1 MFMKNYFLN
10 KSILFLPFLLVYS
23 IASAQSGFVNAGGDM
38 SNIFGSVNYS
48 IGQLFTTEIIN
59 DSGALCEGVQQVNK
73 NRVAAIKE
81 IERPD
86 FSFFPNPTNGKI
98 TLKNS
103 SSLTENN
110 YYISVTDIL
119 GKKLHSQKMN
129 QNETTLN
136 LNELGA
142 NGIYLISVHSQEG
155 NYLIS
160 KRVLLTD

>member
-1 MFMKNYFLN
+1 MKNYFLN

>member
-1 MFMKNYFLN
+1 MKNYFLY
-10 KSILFLPFLLVYS
+10 KSILFLPFLLVDS
-23 IASAQSGFVNAGGDM
+23 IASAQSGFVNAGGDF
-38 SNIFGSVNYS
+38 SNTFGNVSYS
-48 IGQLFTTEIIN
+48 IGQLFTNELIN
-59 DSGALCEGVQQVNK
+59 ESGELCEGVQYVNRSK
-73 NRVAAIKE
+73 VAAITE
-81 IERPD
+81 IKSPD

-129 QNETTLN
+129 QNETTIN

>member
-81 IERPD
+81 IESPD

-129 QNETTLN
+129 QNETTIN

>member
-1 MFMKNYFLN
+1 M
-10 KSILFLPFLLVYS
+10 
-23 IASAQSGFVNAGGDM
+23 
-38 SNIFGSVNYS
+38 
-48 IGQLFTTEIIN
+48 
-59 DSGALCEGVQQVNK
+59 QQVNK
-73 NRVAAIKE
+73 NRVVAITE
-81 IERPD
+81 IESPN
-86 FSFFPNPTNGKI
+86 FSFYPNPTNGKI

-110 YYISVTDIL
+110 YHISVTDIL

-129 QNETTLN
+129 QNETTIN

-142 NGIYLISVHSQEG
+142 NGIYLISVNSQEG

>member
-1 MFMKNYFLN
+1 MKNYFLN
-10 KSILFLPFLLVYS
+10 KSILFLVFLLVHS

-38 SNIFGSVNYS
+38 SNTFGSVNYS

-59 DSGALCEGVQQVNK
+59 ASGAMCEGVQQVNK

-81 IERPD
+81 IESPD

-98 TLKNS
+98 TLKNT
-103 SSLTENN
+103 SSLTENIF
-110 YYISVTDIL
+110 YISVTDML

-129 QNETTLN
+129 QNETSLN

>member
-1 MFMKNYFLN
+1 MKNYFLN

-81 IERPD
+81 IESPD

-129 QNETTLN
+129 QNETTIN

-142 NGIYLISVHSQEG
+142 NGIYLISVHRQEG

>member
-1 MFMKNYFLN
+1 MKNYFLN
-10 KSILFLPFLLVYS
+10 KSILFLVFLLVHS
-23 IASAQSGFVNAGGDM
+23 ITYAQSGFVNAGGDM
-38 SNIFGSVNYS
+38 SNTFGSVNYS

-59 DSGALCEGVQQVNK
+59 ASGAMCEGVQQVNK
-73 NRVAAIKE
+73 NRVATIKE
-81 IERPD
+81 IESPD

-98 TLKNS
+98 TLKNT

-110 YYISVTDIL
+110 FYILVTDIL

-129 QNETTLN
+129 QNETSLN

>member
-1 MFMKNYFLN
+1 MKNYFLN
-10 KSILFLPFLLVYS
+10 KSILFLVFLLVHS
-23 IASAQSGFVNAGGDM
+23 ITSAQSGFVNAGGDM
-38 SNIFGSVNYS
+38 SNTFGSVNYS
-48 IGQLFTTEIIN
+48 IGQLFSTEVIN
-59 DSGALCEGVQQVNK
+59 ESGALCEGVQQVNK
-73 NRVAAIKE
+73 NRVAAITE
-81 IERPD
+81 IESPD

-119 GKKLHSQKMN
+119 GTKLHSQKMN
-129 QNETTLN
+129 QNETTIN

>member
-1 MFMKNYFLN
+1 MKNYFLN
-10 KSILFLPFLLVYS
+10 KSILFLVFLLVHS
-23 IASAQSGFVNAGGDM
+23 ITSAQSGFVNAGGDM
-38 SNIFGSVNYS
+38 SNTFGSVNYS

-59 DSGALCEGVQQVNK
+59 ESGALCEGVQQVNK
-73 NRVAAIKE
+73 NRVAAINE
-81 IERPD
+81 IESSD
-86 FSFFPNPTNGKI
+86 FSIYPNPTNGKI
-98 TLKNS
+98 ILINPS
-103 SSLTENN
+103 FVTENN
-110 YYISVTDIL
+110 YFIYVTDIL

-129 QNETTLN
+129 QYETTIN